1 MNSKKMQFLVGF
13 LLQLQHP
20 ALVWSCG
27 SDISGS
33 SSATSEFGIS
43 FFAPLAYTYPPNE
56 ADLFPG
62 QSLTVEQASQKV
74 KTDLDLAISKALT
87 VNQLYLSTPPTVNFT
102 FVPQKVQIADG
113 EVCFTDGTSIAISGT
128 IVYKCSIGGGSTV
141 APVSGATTQTLA
153 PTTVATTTKSEEDI
167 RFKRAL
173 PRERAAAGV
182 SAQPFVQSMTV
193 TATASQPLFENQWK
207 QIGRSVQSALEAKK
221 LLFNDE
227 ISVNL
232 L

>member
-1 MNSKKMQFLVGF
+1 MTY
-13 LLQLQHP
+13 
-20 ALVWSCG
+20 
-27 SDISGS
+27 SGS

-74 KTDLDLAISKALT
+74 KTDLDLAVSYRFYKRNYFKENTVFQISKALT

-141 APVSGATTQTLA
+141 APVSGATTQVRKIGFHVGVKMPA
-153 PTTVATTTKSEEDI
+153 AS
-167 RFKRAL
+167 AL
-173 PRERAAAGV
+173 RSKPRLLYN
-182 SAQPFVQSMTV
+182 
-193 TATASQPLFENQWK
+193 TARNPNS
-207 QIGRSVQSALEAKK
+207 IGRVEKK
-221 LLFNDE
+221 PFF
-227 ISVNL
+227 V
-232 L
+232 